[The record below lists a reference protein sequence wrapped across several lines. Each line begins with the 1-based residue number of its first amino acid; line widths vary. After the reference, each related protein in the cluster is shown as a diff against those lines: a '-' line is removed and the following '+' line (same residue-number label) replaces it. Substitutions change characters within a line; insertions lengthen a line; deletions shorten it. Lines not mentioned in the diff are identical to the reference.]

1 MPLLTYFLW
10 LLWHKGRPRGLQP
23 TITLWPLQQDC
34 QGENVHLQEVIRGR
48 QAVFIRSLHGSPL
61 LCTARDL
68 HCASMEVFLK
78 NPKHFPIMRI

>member
-10 LLWHKGRPRGLQP
+10 LLCHKSRPRGLQP

-48 QAVFIRSLHGSPL
+48 QAVFILWSPWALHF
-61 LCTARDL
+61 CARP
-68 HCASMEVFLK
+68 EIYTVPRWKGFLK
-78 NPKHFPIMRI
+78 SPNTFQL